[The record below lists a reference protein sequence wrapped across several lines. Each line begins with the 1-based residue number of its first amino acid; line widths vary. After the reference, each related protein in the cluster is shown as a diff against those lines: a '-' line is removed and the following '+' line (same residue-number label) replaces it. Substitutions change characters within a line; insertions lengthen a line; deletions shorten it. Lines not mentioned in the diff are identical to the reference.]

1 MDTQNP
7 SHAIYIYLE
16 RIGNL
21 IRAHEWT
28 LCREYALQPVQLHML
43 YYLSRCDRYSNTP
56 SGVTDYLQL
65 TKGTVSQSLNVLE
78 SKGLIEKQADLHDK
92 RQIHLIVTADG
103 RALIEKLPPD
113 LVFAVSEALG
123 EAAVTETVAM
133 LQRLLGTAQRINGS
147 QGFGV
152 CRTCEYHQTLDQQH
166 FRCGLTGEILTEAEA
181 DLICREHTIVEP
193 SPST

>member
-1 MDTQNP
+1 MNIQNP
-7 SHAIYIYLE
+7 SHAIYSYLE

-28 LCREYALQPVQLHML
+28 LCRDYALQPVQLHML
-43 YYLSRCDRYSNTP
+43 YYLSRCNRYSNTP

-92 RQIHLIVTADG
+92 RQIHLMVTADG

-123 EAAVTETVAM
+123 ETAAAETVAM
-133 LQRLLGTAQRINGS
+133 LQRLLVTAQGLNGMK
-147 QGFGV
+147 GFGV
-152 CRTCEYHQTLDQQH
+152 CRTCSYHQALEQQY
-166 FRCGLTGEILTEAEA
+166 FRCGLTGETLAAPEA
-181 DLICREHTIVEP
+181 DLICREHTITVP
-193 SPST
+193 SSST